1 MDSSM
6 LQYQIMHT
14 FNHVGNSLEELVTEN
29 INGSRHYV
37 VGTKKYPSITTILGK
52 NPEKINS
59 INQWKKRVGE
69 EKANKISSKAMRT
82 GSAVHK
88 MVEDYINNSFD
99 SSAGHDYVSLD
110 MFSPLMRILNNKID
124 NIHAQ
129 EVCLWSD
136 YLQTAGRV
144 DCVAEYNGR
153 LSIIDF
159 KTSRK
164 PKKKEWI
171 EDYFQQACAYSIM
184 WEERTKTPITQLVVL
199 ISVADDSPQIFI
211 EHRDDWAKRLLGSID
226 YYYKE
231 YGNGIR
237 SGF

>member
-1 MDSSM
+1 
-6 LQYQIMHT
+6 MHT

-99 SSAGHDYVSLD
+99 FSAGHDYISLD
-110 MFSPLMRILNNKID
+110 MFSPLMHILNNKID

-199 ISVADDSPQIFI
+199 ISVVDDSPQIFI
-211 EHRDDWAKRLLGSID
+211 EHRDDWTKRLLGSID

>member
-1 MDSSM
+1 M

>member
-1 MDSSM
+1 M
-6 LQYQIMHT
+6 LQSQIMHT